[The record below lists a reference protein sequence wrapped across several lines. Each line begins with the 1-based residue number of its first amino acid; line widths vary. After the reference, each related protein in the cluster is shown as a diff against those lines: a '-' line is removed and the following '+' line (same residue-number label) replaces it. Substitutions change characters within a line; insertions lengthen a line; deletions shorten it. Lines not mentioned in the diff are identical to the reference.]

1 MRYRLGIDVGGTFTD
16 FYLLDESGSRECMLK
31 VSSSPEDPSRAIMA
45 GVTALLKRHGIRPE
59 DVSYLSHGTTVATN
73 TILQHSGARVGM
85 VTTAGFRD
93 LLEIA
98 RQKRPSV
105 YDLFAD
111 KPLVLVRR
119 RLRREVNERVSYDG
133 TVVRRLNQK
142 AATKEL
148 RYLLASGIDAL
159 AVCFL
164 HSYANPAHERQVKDL
179 ARRLAPNVYLSASH
193 ELTSEFREYE
203 RFLTAVLNAYV
214 GARLNEYLTHL
225 QAGLR
230 DIGLRIDP
238 HIIQS
243 NGGLM
248 SIRAAADA
256 PVRTVLSGPS
266 AGVVGAAHVAR
277 LAGIPDVITLDMG
290 GTSTDVSLLR
300 GAQPGMEAGQKMAG
314 YPIRVPTIAIH
325 TIGAGGGSIAWTDE
339 AMGFHV
345 GPRSAGAVP
354 GPAAYGLGGDQPTVT
369 DANVLLGRLS
379 PKALL
384 GGEMPIYR
392 ALAEKAVGSI
402 AGRLG
407 LPKERAAAGVLQI
420 VVSAMVRAVRVI
432 SVEKGE
438 DPRDFALMAFGGAGA
453 LHAGAVAK
461 QLGIK
466 TILVPPAPG
475 LLCSMGALLAAPTM
489 EYSRTRVR
497 IAADAAEIRRTFR
510 ELEAQARQWLARE
523 RVPRD
528 ARQLRRSV
536 DMRYVGQ
543 NHELT
548 VPLPAQR
555 IGPRGLAQAIAG
567 FHQGHKKQFGYSS
580 PEDVVEVVT
589 CRVVATRAAT
599 RVKASPQPLRE
610 GKLTPRETR
619 SVYFETG
626 PGWVDCP
633 VYWRGDLFAGAA
645 LDGPAVIEQLDAT
658 TVLYPDDA
666 AKVDRYGNILI
677 AVGLE
682 PQEVKS
688 HA

>member
-16 FYLLDESGSRECMLK
+16 LYLVNETGDQEYTLK
-31 VSSSPEDPSRAIMA
+31 VPSTPDDPSRAITS
-45 GVTALLKRHGIRPE
+45 GVTTLLERHDIRPQ
-59 DVSYLSHGTTVATN
+59 DVAYLSHGTTVATN
-73 TILQHSGARVGM
+73 TILQHAGARVGM

-93 LLEIA
+93 LLEIG

-111 KPLVLVRR
+111 KPPVLVPRH
-119 RLRREVNERVSYDG
+119 LRREVDERMAYDG
-133 TVVRRLNQK
+133 TVVRKMVLKSAK
-142 AATKEL
+142 AQL
-148 RYLLASGIDAL
+148 RKLFDEDIEAL

-164 HSYANPAHERQVKDL
+164 HAYANPAHERQMKEL
-179 ARRLAPNVYLSASH
+179 ARKLNPKVYLSVSH

-214 GARLNEYLTHL
+214 GTRLDEYLTHL
-225 QAGLR
+225 QQSLR
-230 DIGLRIDP
+230 EIGLKVNP

-248 SIRAAADA
+248 SISAAAGA

-277 LAGIPDVITLDMG
+277 QSGIPDIITLDMG

-300 GAQPGMEAGQKMAG
+300 NAEPSMEAGQRIAG

-325 TIGAGGGSIAWTDE
+325 TIGAGGGSIAWTD
-339 AMGFHV
+339 AARGFHV

-369 DANVLLGRLS
+369 DANVLLGRLN

-392 ALAEKAVGSI
+392 DLADKAVATI
-402 AGRLG
+402 AKRLG
-407 LPKERAAAGVLQI
+407 LSTERAASGILEI

-438 DPRDFALMAFGGAGA
+438 DPRDFALAAFGGAGA
-453 LHAGAVAK
+453 LHASAVAR
-461 QLGIK
+461 QLGIRK
-466 TILVPPAPG
+466 VLVPGAPG
-475 LLCSMGALLAAPTM
+475 LLCSLGALLAAPTM
-489 EYSRTRVR
+489 EYTRTKVLG
-497 IAADAAEIRRTFR
+497 IDQATEIRGTFG
-510 ELEAQARQWLARE
+510 ELKAQAIKWLAHE
-523 RVPRD
+523 RVAKE
-528 ARQLRRSV
+528 ARGLKYSV

-548 VPLPAQR
+548 VPLATGR
-555 IGPRGLAQAIAG
+555 IDRKGLAQAAAS
-567 FHQGHKKQFGYSS
+567 FHDEHKKQFGYAS
-580 PEDVVEVVT
+580 PEDAVQVVS
-589 CRVVATRAAT
+589 CRVVATGVAT
-599 RVKASPQPLRE
+599 RFETRPHAARDEAPA
-610 GKLTPRETR
+610 PRETR
-619 SVYFETG
+619 PVYFETG
-626 PGWVDCP
+626 AGWVDCP
-633 VYWRGDLFAGAA
+633 VFWRGDIAPGAA
-645 LDGPAVIEQLDAT
+645 IAGPAIVEQLDAT

-666 AKVDRYGNILI
+666 ATVDAHGNII
-677 AVGLE
+677 VTVGRE
-682 PQEVKS
+682 PAEVK
-688 HA
+688 

>member
-1 MRYRLGIDVGGTFTD
+1 MKYRMGIDVGGTFTD
-16 FYLLDESGSRECMLK
+16 LYLLTESGDQEFTLK
-31 VSSSPEDPSRAIMA
+31 VPSTPDDPSRAIVS
-45 GVTALLKRHGIRPE
+45 GVTTLLERHKIHPA

-73 TILQHSGARVGM
+73 TILQQAGARVGM

-93 LLEIA
+93 LLEIG

-111 KPLVLVRR
+111 KPLVLVPRH
-119 RLRREVNERVSYDG
+119 LRREVDERVSYDG
-133 TVVRRLNQK
+133 QVITKLK
-142 AATKEL
+142 AKQLRDEL
-148 RYLLASGIDAL
+148 GDLLASDIDAL
-159 AVCFL
+159 AICFL
-164 HSYANPAHERQVKDL
+164 HSYANPMHERQAKDL
-179 ARRLAPNVYLSASH
+179 ARKLSPNTFLSVSH

-214 GARLNEYLTHL
+214 GSRLGDYLTHL
-225 QAGLR
+225 QSSLR
-230 DIGLRIDP
+230 NIGLRIDP
-238 HIIQS
+238 YIIQS

-248 SIRAAADA
+248 SIRAAAEV

-277 LAGIPDVITLDMG
+277 LAGCPDIITLDMG

-300 GAQPGMEAGQKMAG
+300 NATPNMEAGQRIGG

-369 DANVLLGRLS
+369 DANILLGRLN

-384 GGEMPIYR
+384 GGAMPIYR
-392 ALAEKAVGSI
+392 DLADKAVDAI
-402 AGRLG
+402 ARRLK
-407 LPKERAAAGVLQI
+407 LPKERTAAGILQI

-453 LHAGAVAK
+453 LHASAVAR
-461 QLGIK
+461 QLGMK
-466 TILVPPAPG
+466 RVFVPTAPG

-489 EYSRTRVR
+489 EYARTKVLGTGQV
-497 IAADAAEIRRTFR
+497 AEIGRTFDD
-510 ELEAQARQWLARE
+510 LKAQARQWLAHE
-523 RVPRD
+523 HVTGK
-528 ARQLRRSV
+528 ARQLQYSV

-548 VPLPAQR
+548 VPLPSGR
-555 IGPRGLAQAIAG
+555 ISPKSLAEAVAS
-567 FHQGHKKQFGYSS
+567 FHQEHNKQFGYCS
-580 PEDVVEVVT
+580 PDDAVHVVS
-589 CRVVATRAAT
+589 CRVVATGLAT
-599 RVKASPQPLRE
+599 RVTTVPPAVRE
-610 GKLTPRETR
+610 GRAAPRETR
-619 SVYFETG
+619 PVYFETEAA
-626 PGWVDCP
+626 WVDCP
-633 VYWRGDLFAGAA
+633 VYWRDDLSPGAA
-645 LDGPAVIEQLDAT
+645 LEGPAIVEQLDAT
-658 TVLYPDDA
+658 TVMYPDDVA
-666 AKVDRYGNILI
+666 RVDACGNIMI
-677 AVGLE
+677 AVGHE
-682 PQEVKS
+682 PAEV
-688 HA
+688 A

>member
-1 MRYRLGIDVGGTFTD
+1 MRYRLGVDVGGTFTD
-16 FYLLDESGSRECMLK
+16 FYLLDEASNREYTLK
-31 VSSSPEDPSRAIMA
+31 VSSTPDDPSRAIVT
-45 GVTALLKRHGIRPE
+45 GVNTLLQRHGIRPQE
-59 DVSYLSHGTTVATN
+59 VAYLSHGTTVATN
-73 TILQHSGARVGM
+73 TILQHAGARVGM

-111 KPLVLVRR
+111 KPLVLVPR
-119 RLRREVNERVSYDG
+119 RLRREVDERVTYDG
-133 TVVRRLNQK
+133 TVVRKLN
-142 AATKEL
+142 AAAVKKQL
-148 RYLLASGIDAL
+148 KDLLAADIDAL
-159 AVCFL
+159 AICFL
-164 HSYANPAHERQVKDL
+164 HSYANPAHERQAKEI
-179 ARRLAPNVYLSASH
+179 ARAINPNVYLSVSH

-214 GARLNEYLTHL
+214 GKRLSGYLSHL
-225 QAGLR
+225 QSSLR
-230 DIGLRIDP
+230 EIGLATDP

-243 NGGLM
+243 NGGLL
-248 SIRAAADA
+248 SIRAAAEA

-266 AGVVGAAHVAR
+266 AGVVGAAYTAR
-277 LAGIPDVITLDMG
+277 QASIPDIITLDMG

-300 GAQPGMEAGQKMAG
+300 NAQPSMEAGQRIAG

-339 AMGFHV
+339 ALGFHV

-369 DANVLLGRLS
+369 DANILLGRLNQ
-379 PKALL
+379 KALL

-392 ALAEKAVGSI
+392 DLAAKAVEAI
-402 AGRLG
+402 ARRLG
-407 LPKERAAAGVLQI
+407 LPNERTAAGILQI

-453 LHAGAVAK
+453 LHATAVAR

-466 TILVPPAPG
+466 TVFIPMAPG

-489 EYSRTRVR
+489 EYSRTKVLS
-497 IAADAAEIRRTFR
+497 AAHTAEIHRTFA
-510 ELEAQARQWLARE
+510 ELKAQAVLWLAHE
-523 RVPRD
+523 RVPAE
-528 ARQLRRSV
+528 ARQLRYSV

-548 VPLPAQR
+548 VALPAEKITR
-555 IGPRGLAQAIAG
+555 KAMDQAVEG
-567 FHQGHKKQFGYSS
+567 FHQEHKKQFGYSS
-580 PEDVVEVVT
+580 PEDPVQVVS
-589 CRVVATRAAT
+589 CRVVATGVAT
-599 RVKASPQPLRE
+599 QMQSSPQPLRE
-610 GKLTPRETR
+610 GQAVPRDKR

-626 PGWVDCP
+626 GDWVDCP

-645 LDGPAVIEQLDAT
+645 IQGPAIVEQLDAT

-666 AKVDRYGNILI
+666 ARVDAYGNILI
-677 AVGLE
+677 TVGRE
-682 PQEVKS
+682 PAEAK
-688 HA
+688 